1 MHISQLHKAVAL
13 GEFSVR
19 FISADGEVIYMPK
32 CVCTSYYSSGQ
43 TLTVKLCESGE
54 VRAINR
60 YTIIEINNQE
70 LHL

>member
-13 GEFSVR
+13 GEFSVK
-19 FISADGEVIYMPK
+19 FVAADGEVIHIAK
-32 CVCTSYYSSGQ
+32 CVCTSFYSSGQ
-43 TLTVKLCESGE
+43 TMRVKLCESGE
-54 VRAINR
+54 VRTINR